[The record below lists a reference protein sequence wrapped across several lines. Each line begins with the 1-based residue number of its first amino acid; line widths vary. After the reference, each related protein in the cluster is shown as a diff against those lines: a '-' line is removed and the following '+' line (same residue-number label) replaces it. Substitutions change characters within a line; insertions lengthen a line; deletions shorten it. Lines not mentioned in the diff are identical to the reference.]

1 MQSSI
6 EVLKTTDVR
15 KHKTQQQPITSS
27 PSTIRKLD
35 SRSND
40 DLTKHPPTKRISKKN
55 ESLNLAA
62 LCYHVNL

>member
-15 KHKTQQQPITSS
+15 KHKTQQPITSS

-40 DLTKHPPTKRISKKN
+40 DLTKHPPTKRISKKK
-55 ESLNLAA
+55 
-62 LCYHVNL
+62 